1 MSDTGRLLTAAE
13 LERFP
18 VDDYRYE
25 LVEGRLVRM
34 SPTGWEHGRI
44 VMRFG
49 FLLGAYLRDRDLG
62 AVVSEVGFKLRSDP
76 DTVRGPDIAFVRQ
89 ERLPTGKL
97 RGFWN
102 GPPDLAIEVL
112 SPDDRPHEIR
122 DRVEEYLSSGVLAV
136 VVVDPEDA
144 SVTTHRRLSSPVTA
158 REGDEL
164 DLDDVVEGFRCTV
177 REILA

>member
-1 MSDTGRLLTAAE
+1 MSDSGRLLTAAE

-18 VDDYRYE
+18 DDDYRYE
-25 LVEGRLVRM
+25 LVDGRLVRM

-44 VMRFG
+44 VMRIG
-49 FLLGAYLRDRDLG
+49 VLLGAHLRDRDLG
-62 AVVSEVGFKLRSDP
+62 AVVSEVGFKLHSNP

-89 ERLPTGKL
+89 ERLPAGKL

-112 SPDDRPHEIR
+112 SPEDRPNDIH
-122 DRVEEYLSSGVLAV
+122 DKMEEYLSSGVLAV
-136 VVVDPEDA
+136 VVVDPGDT
-144 SVTTHRRLSSPVTA
+144 SVTTYRRLSSPVTA

-164 DLDDVVEGFRCTV
+164 DLDDVVEGFRC
-177 REILA
+177 RASEIFE